1 MKLIAKLTKNERIKG
16 PHTKMEKIVK
26 IKGLINS
33 IWALIEKHKL
43 KLIVNWAKKNKRM
56 KEPNAKIK
64 RYWN

>member
-43 KLIVNWAKKNKRM
+43 KLIVNWAKKI
-56 KEPNAKIK
+56 KELKNQMPK
-64 RYWN
+64 

>member
-1 MKLIAKLTKNERIKG
+1 MKLIAKLIKNKRIKS
-16 PHTKMEKIVK
+16 PNTKMEKIVK

-33 IWALIEKHKL
+33 IRALIEKHKL

-64 RYWN
+64 RY

>member
-16 PHTKMEKIVK
+16 PNTKMEKIVK

-43 KLIVNWAKKNKRM
+43 KLIVNWAKKI
-56 KEPNAKIK
+56 KELKNQMPK
-64 RYWN
+64 